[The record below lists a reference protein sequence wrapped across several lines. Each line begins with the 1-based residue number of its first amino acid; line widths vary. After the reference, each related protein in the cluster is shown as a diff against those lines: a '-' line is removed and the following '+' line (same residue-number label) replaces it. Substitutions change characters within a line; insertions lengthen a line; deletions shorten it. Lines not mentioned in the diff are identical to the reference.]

1 MATVETPEIEFR
13 AQARFVRTAPR
24 KAQAV
29 VAEIRGLHAEQARTA
44 LRFMT
49 RDAARDVASVLDS
62 AIANAES
69 HPTSSYDAESL
80 YVSAA
85 FVGSGP
91 TLKRWQARARGRVG
105 RIRKR
110 TCHITVR
117 VAPIPGATSV
127 RPTAAEEPR
136 RARRPRAEAAAPA
149 EATAAAEAVETVEA
163 GVEAPEEAA
172 VVETVEEPAQ
182 AKPRRSRKAA
192 AEPAEVPPAEDA
204 VVEAPP
210 ADEAVAEEAPAEEAA
225 AEEAPAEKPKRTRAA
240 AKPKAEA
247 GEETPKPRRAR
258 TPKAEE
264 SVPDDAEA
272 PKPRRSRKKP
282 DDTAPEGDE

>member
-29 VAEIRGLHAEQARTA
+29 VAEIRGLHVQQARTA

-127 RPTAAEEPR
+127 RPTAAEDSR
-136 RARRPRAEAAAPA
+136 RARRSRGEAAPPAEAAAATEAA
-149 EATAAAEAVETVEA
+149 ETAAVPAAEAP
-163 GVEAPEEAA
+163 EAPA
-172 VVETVEEPAQ
+172 VAVETVEEPAE
-182 AKPRRSRKAA
+182 AKPRHSRKAA
-192 AEPAEVPPAEDA
+192 AEPD
-204 VVEAPP
+204 EAPP
-210 ADEAVAEEAPAEEAA
+210 AEEAVEEDVPAGEATA
-225 AEEAPAEKPKRTRAA
+225 GEAHVEKPKRSRAA
-240 AKPKAEA
+240 AKPDAGA
-247 GEETPKPRRAR
+247 GEETPKPRRTRA
-258 TPKAEE
+258 PKAEE
-264 SVPDDAEA
+264 PVSDAEA

-282 DDTAPEGDE
+282 EETAPEGEE

>member
-1 MATVETPEIEFR
+1 VATVETPEIEFR

-127 RPTAAEEPR
+127 RPT
-136 RARRPRAEAAAPA
+136 AAPA